1 MYYIQ
6 DDTTYLP
13 QSPFFFPLARS
24 LRVFLSCNASYPG
37 RQQSVPKRGSF
48 EGEIPIGL
56 AQYDRNRS
64 TISTGQS
71 WLESLWQWVGN
82 GEVGG
87 RFLTGTV

>member
-1 MYYIQ
+1 MYYIP

-13 QSPFFFPLARS
+13 QSPFFFPLARF
-24 LRVFLSCNASYPG
+24 LRVFLSRNASYSG

-48 EGEIPIGL
+48 EGELPLGL
-56 AQYDRNRS
+56 AHYDRTRS
-64 TISTGQS
+64 TISTGRS
-71 WLESLWQWVGN
+71 WLESLCVGN